1 MSRIAVQTGR
11 IFLWLSVT
19 TLALWGFI
27 DVTRDFLEGDTN
39 EVDHAIMLVVAKIR
53 VPWLTAIAVDVT
65 ALGSITLVTLFAA
78 LMFVVLLA
86 LRNRIGALQ
95 LAIASIGAAFWTEV
109 TKNIIERARPE
120 VIPRLV
126 EVSGSSYPS
135 GHSLAATSTYFT
147 IAILVGHRLESAPAR
162 IAILAMAGLMIVL
175 VAFSRVYLGVHYP
188 TDVAGGVALGG
199 AWGFFVA
206 GTFSL
211 IGHRR
216 DR

>member
-1 MSRIAVQTGR
+1 
-11 IFLWLSVT
+11 
-19 TLALWGFI
+19 
-27 DVTRDFLEGDTN
+27 
-39 EVDHAIMLVVAKIR
+39 MLVVAKIR

>member
-1 MSRIAVQTGR
+1 MRTTAAQINLQTGR

-95 LAIASIGAAFWTEV
+95 LAIASIGAAF
-109 TKNIIERARPE
+109 
-120 VIPRLV
+120 
-126 EVSGSSYPS
+126 
-135 GHSLAATSTYFT
+135 
-147 IAILVGHRLESAPAR
+147 
-162 IAILAMAGLMIVL
+162 
-175 VAFSRVYLGVHYP
+175 
-188 TDVAGGVALGG
+188 
-199 AWGFFVA
+199 
-206 GTFSL
+206 
-211 IGHRR
+211 
-216 DR
+216 